1 MEEKKTIFSGVQPS
15 GTPSI
20 GNYLGA
26 IKNMAA
32 MQDGYRSIYCIVDMH
47 AITVRQEPAEL
58 REKTMKLLAL
68 YLACGIDPTKSVI
81 FVQSHVSAHA
91 ELAWVLNTLTYVGE
105 LNRMTQY
112 KDKIARHSDNIN
124 AGLLNYPILMAS
136 DILLYNTDIVP
147 VGQDQKQHLELS
159 RTLAERFNSRYSP
172 TFTVPE
178 PFIPK
183 VGAKIM
189 SLSEPMKKMSK
200 SDENENTFISMTDDE
215 ATIMRKLKRAV
226 TDSDTEI
233 KYASSKPGV
242 SNLLTI
248 YSLCEGVT
256 IKQAEERFHGC
267 GYGELKEKT
276 AESVIKILK
285 PIQQRQKEIMSD
297 KEYMQIVLTEG
308 AQKAE
313 NIARKTLSKVYRK
326 IGFVSRT

>member
-112 KDKIARHSDNIN
+112 KDKIAKHSDNIN

>member
-26 IKNMAA
+26 IKNMSA

-47 AITVRQEPAEL
+47 AISVRQEPAEL

-68 YLACGIDPTKSVI
+68 YLACGIDPAKSVI

-112 KDKIARHSDNIN
+112 KDKIAKHSDNIN

-189 SLSEPMKKMSK
+189 SLSEPTKKMSK
-200 SDENENTFISMTDDE
+200 SDENENAFISMTDDE

-233 KYASSKPGV
+233 KYTSSKPGV

-248 YSLCEGVT
+248 YSLCEGIT
-256 IKQAEERFHGC
+256 IKQAEERFCGC
-267 GYGELKEKT
+267 GYEELKEKT

-285 PIQQRQKEIMSD
+285 PIQQRQKEILLD
-297 KEYMQIVLTEG
+297 KEYMRVVLTEG

-326 IGFVSRT
+326 VGFVSRT

>member
-1 MEEKKTIFSGVQPS
+1 MEDKKTIFSGVQPS

-47 AITVRQEPAEL
+47 AITVKQEPAEL

-68 YLACGIDPTKSVI
+68 YLACGIDPTKSII

-91 ELAWVLNTLTYVGE
+91 ELAWILNSLAYVGE
-105 LNRMTQY
+105 INRMTQY
-112 KDKIARHSDNIN
+112 KDKIAKHKDNIN
-124 AGLLNYPILMAS
+124 AGLLTYPILMAS

-183 VGAKIM
+183 IGAKIM
-189 SLSEPMKKMSK
+189 SLTEPTKKMSK
-200 SDENENTFISMTDDE
+200 SDENENAFISMTDDE
-215 ATIMRKLKRAV
+215 ATVMRKLKRAV

-233 KYASSKPGV
+233 KYAANKPGV

-248 YSLCEGVT
+248 YSLCEGIT
-256 IKQAEERFHGC
+256 IKKAEERFADS

-276 AESVIKILK
+276 AESVIKVLK
-285 PIQQRQKEIMSD
+285 PIQQKQKEILLD
-297 KEYMQIVLTEG
+297 KEYLNSVIKEG
-308 AQKAE
+308 ALKAE
-313 NIARKTLSKVYRK
+313 NIARKTLAKVYRK
-326 IGFVSRT
+326 VGFIPRI

>member
-200 SDENENTFISMTDDE
+200 SDENENAFISMTDDE